1 MSRKES
7 KSIVV
12 AAYVALSMGAVVV
25 LGLLALGN
33 VIWQHWYCGS
43 PITECRAF
51 AAIPCE
57 PISGLEAQRSE
68 YTRLAKEYDSAK
80 VGQ

>member
-1 MSRKES
+1 MR
-7 KSIVV
+7 
-12 AAYVALSMGAVVV
+12 GDHTV
-25 LGLLALGN
+25 LVTYLVMAGVMFGMFVLGN

-57 PISGLEAQRSE
+57 PISGIEAQRSE
-68 YTRLAKEYDSAK
+68 YLRLAKEYDSTK
-80 VGQ
+80 VKR

>member
-1 MSRKES
+1 MSRQES

-12 AAYVALSMGAVVV
+12 AAYVAISMGAVVV
-25 LGLLALGN
+25 LGMLALGN

-57 PISGLEAQRSE
+57 PIAGIEAQRSE
-68 YTRLAKEYDSAK
+68 YVRLAKEYGSAEVK
-80 VGQ
+80 Q